1 MPCPDYAVLEK
12 SLTFTTQ
19 AENQGGIAVD
29 TDSLP
34 TYKVYEDETG
44 TEIASGTMAKLDDA
58 NTTGFYSEQLSTT
71 SANGYE
77 HLKTYNIRVT
87 TAIAGTSIV
96 AVFPFICLGDGDVT
110 VNTGDQLTTTA
121 RFKSYAGITSSDDDT
136 LIGLLVARAT
146 NAIQVHCNRDFVVTT
161 YREFYDGDGQNELI
175 LSNFPVISVSMLGV
189 GRQDAFTIQNS
200 SSDSY
205 HAQVSISSTGM
216 QLQVQ
221 GGDNEDDTTL
231 TLADYATLTLL
242 FAAITALDK
251 GWTILQTAD
260 LVVWAAAE
268 LLPTGKGLQCLDDYA
283 SPQLPNDPENDFTT
297 DTKAGILKY
306 FGRFNKGFSNIVV
319 RYSAGYASIPADLEQ
334 ICIDLVKTYWDN
346 RKVNTSLE
354 SERFGDYSYK
364 TKADKPST
372 GSKIIGIPPTIAGR
386 LSSWRTNV

>member
-12 SLTFTTQ
+12 NLTFTTQ
-19 AENQGGIAVD
+19 AENQSGTPVD

-58 NTTGFYSEQLSTT
+58 NTLGFYSEQLDTT

-87 TAIAGTSIV
+87 TAIAGTSVI

-121 RFKSYAGITSSDDDT
+121 RFKSYAGITGSDDDT
-136 LIGLLVARAT
+136 LIGLLVSRAT

-161 YREFYDGDGQNELI
+161 YREFYDGDGQNELN
-175 LSNFPVISVSMLGV
+175 LSNFPIISVSMLGV
-189 GRQDAFTIQNS
+189 GRQDAFSIQNS
-200 SSDSY
+200 SSDAY
-205 HAQVSISSTGM
+205 NAQVSISSTGM

-231 TLADYATLTLL
+231 TLADYATLTAL
-242 FAAITALDK
+242 FTAITALDK
-251 GWTILQTAD
+251 GWIILQTAE

-268 LLPTGKGLQCLDDYA
+268 LLPTGKGLQCLADYA
-283 SPQLPNDPENDFTT
+283 IPQLPEEPASDFAT
-297 DTKAGILKY
+297 DTEAGILKY
-306 FGRFNKGFSNIVV
+306 FGRFDRGFSNIVV

-354 SERFGDYSYK
+354 SEKFGDYSYK
-364 TKADKPST
+364 TKADNPST
-372 GSKIIGIPPTIAGR
+372 GSKIIGLPPTIAGR